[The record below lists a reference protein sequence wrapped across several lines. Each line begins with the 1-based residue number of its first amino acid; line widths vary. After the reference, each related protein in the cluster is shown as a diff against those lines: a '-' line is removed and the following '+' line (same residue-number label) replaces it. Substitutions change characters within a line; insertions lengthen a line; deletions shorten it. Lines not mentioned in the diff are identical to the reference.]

1 MIRIEL
7 YNWAEI
13 TAAVTC
19 TICLLAKP
27 SVINRW
33 FCWFL
38 WLTVFIE
45 FTSKWA
51 GATMSIKYPL
61 YSIQTGIEYLFYA
74 ILFSRIAFTKAR
86 KKQIRFCS
94 LIFFSLFILN
104 LAFIQ
109 QFKKYPTYT
118 FALEGIFLTFF
129 CLTWYYD
136 VVNAEVQ
143 DKFKWS
149 RVILVTAILIFFAC
163 TFITFGLINELMKKN
178 PKNIYTL
185 YLRTVQYNVILLYLV
200 YSIVFVLEIF
210 ETRILKTRGRST
222 F

>member
-27 SVINRW
+27 SVISRW

-38 WLTVFIE
+38 WFTVLVE

-51 GATMSIKYPL
+51 GANMPIKYAL
-61 YSIQTGIEYLFYA
+61 YSIQTGVEYLFYA
-74 ILFSRIAFTKAR
+74 ILFSKIAFAKAR
-86 KKQIRFCS
+86 KKQIKICS
-94 LIFFSLFILN
+94 IIFFILIILN
-104 LAFIQ
+104 HAFIQ

-118 FALEGIFLTFF
+118 FALEGIVITFF

-136 VVNAEVQ
+136 VVNAEIR

-149 RVILVTAILIFFAC
+149 KVILVTAILIFFSC
-163 TFITFGLINELMKKN
+163 TFITFGLINELIKKN

-185 YLRTVQYNVILLYLV
+185 YLHTVQYNVILLYLV